1 MSESSQAIP
10 PDGRAAT
17 GDRDRL
23 AEAEESVAALAAEY
37 PNWVGQEI
45 ARARDVLGDR
55 AGNLSPD
62 ETGRLFGVVHD
73 IKGQGGSFG
82 YPLISEIAGMLCG
95 LLRADPV
102 AEPRRDVCLAHL
114 EALSLVAE
122 HRIAGTGGA
131 AGQALVTRLRDLSSS
146 P

>member
-17 GDRDRL
+17 EDRDRL
-23 AEAEESVAALAAEY
+23 AEAEESVAALAAQY

-82 YPLISEIAGMLCG
+82 YPLISEIAGMLCE
-95 LLRADPV
+95 LLRA
-102 AEPRRDVCLAHL
+102 
-114 EALSLVAE
+114 
-122 HRIAGTGGA
+122 G
-131 AGQALVTRLRDLSSS
+131 
-146 P
+146 